1 MKKEVKL
8 PPLRKPV
15 VADLPVT
22 DASFVLTGGKSAVQ
36 KHKRQATRVKRYV
49 HSIHLRYDE
58 ETKAALDWLVAESG
72 NGIAALFRSLVRQEY
87 KRAKKRSV

>member
-22 DASFVLTGGKSAVQ
+22 DASFVLTGGKSIAQ
-36 KHKRQATRVKRYV
+36 KQKRKPSRVKRYIHHV
-49 HSIHLRYDE
+49 HVRYDE
-58 ETKAALDWLVAESG
+58 ETKVALDWLVAESG